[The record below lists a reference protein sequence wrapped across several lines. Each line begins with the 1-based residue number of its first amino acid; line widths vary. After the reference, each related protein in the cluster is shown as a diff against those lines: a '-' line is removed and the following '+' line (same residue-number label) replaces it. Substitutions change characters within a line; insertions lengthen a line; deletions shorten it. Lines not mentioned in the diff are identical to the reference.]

1 MTGAGIKKLARLAL
15 LTALMLV
22 LGYVES
28 LLPIAAGIPG
38 VKIGLSNAV
47 LLFAL
52 YLINEKSA
60 ALLMIMKV
68 LLSGFLFAGL
78 SAMLYALAG
87 GAASLAVMIAIKRF
101 IKDVSIIGVS
111 VAGAVTHNIAQLA
124 VAWAVL
130 GQAAVLGYAPVLIA
144 CAVVAGVLTG
154 FAAKG
159 AETALRKS
167 GALMK

>member
-1 MTGAGIKKLARLAL
+1 MNTKKLARLAL

-22 LGYVES
+22 LGYIES

-52 YLINEKSA
+52 YIIDEKSA
-60 ALLMIMKV
+60 ALLMVMKV

-87 GAASLAVMIAIKRF
+87 GAVSLGVMIAAKRF
-101 IKDVSIIGVS
+101 IKEVSVIGVS
-111 VAGAVTHNIAQLA
+111 VLGAVTHNLAQLA
-124 VAWAVL
+124 VAYFVV
-130 GQAAVLGYAPVLIA
+130 GQAAVFGYAPVLMVSG
-144 CAVVAGVLTG
+144 VVAGILTG
-154 FAAKG
+154 LAAKG
-159 AETALRKS
+159 ASIAQKQV
-167 GALMK
+167 